1 MTLGQT
7 SAKNMLRKIEE
18 NHLRYQFHGEYI
30 VWATQE
36 EFFFL
41 KKKKINWNDFWRHNL
56 FWMQINGIA
65 YGDNR
70 SSKNE
75 ENFGS
80 EI

>member
-1 MTLGQT
+1 MDSTLFEQPK
-7 SAKNMLRKIEE
+7 S
-18 NHLRYQFHGEYI
+18 
-30 VWATQE
+30 
-36 EFFFL
+36 FFFW
-41 KKKKINWNDFWRHNL
+41 KNSKINWYDFWRHNL

-75 ENFGS
+75 KNFGS